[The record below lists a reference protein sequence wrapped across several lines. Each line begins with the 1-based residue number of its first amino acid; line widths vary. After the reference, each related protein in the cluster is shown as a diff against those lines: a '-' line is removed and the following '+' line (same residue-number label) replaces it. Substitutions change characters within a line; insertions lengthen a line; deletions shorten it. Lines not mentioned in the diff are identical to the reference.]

1 MKKLVLSFA
10 VLASVS
16 LFSCGGNKAAEQA
29 EEAAPEAVEVVE
41 EEVVAV
47 ADSAAADTVAA
58 DTVAAPA
65 AE

>member
-29 EEAAPEAVEVVE
+29 EAPAEEVEVVE
-41 EEVVAV
+41 EAEAVVDTV
-47 ADSAAADTVAA
+47 AADTVAA
-58 DTVAAPA
+58 DTVAPA